1 MQDRI
6 IIIDGNSLINRAYY
20 AMQRPMMTKEGIYT
34 QAIYGFLN
42 MLSKIQRE
50 YEPEYMAVAWDLK
63 APTFRHKEYQD
74 YKAGRRKMPIE
85 LAMQIP
91 LMQEI
96 LDAMNIKNLYMEGYE
111 ADDIIGTLAKKSE
124 EKGLLPLVITGDKDA
139 LQLASDKIHV
149 LITKKGISEFDL
161 YDRDKMLERYE
172 LTPEQF
178 IDLKGLMGDQSDN
191 IPGIP
196 GVGEKT
202 GINLLKQFGTIE
214 EMLSRTDEISSP
226 KLREK
231 VEENANLARMSR
243 RLAEIQLNVP
253 LEVSTDELKVNN
265 PDYDK
270 LIELYSKLE
279 FNSFLKKMQKG
290 GSAEPR
296 PATKK
301 SKVNDAGS
309 ASSVDESDDG
319 EGASSEKIEIPEI
332 EIKEQQIILS
342 KDDFDKANLE
352 EILSKYVKQE
362 TGSSEHKSNV
372 DSQGTLPLLYIKVFS
387 DNNHVAIPEIIGIS
401 ILAGD
406 KYYYLSKEGV
416 DAFIDFA
423 VDNSLSI
430 SGHGLINDIYPMIMH
445 ARYKRQGNP
454 KNEDARDLE
463 FFVGFDTEIA
473 AYLVNPSRS
482 GYSLKAL
489 MMEEFHTEVPEEK
502 EFLKEQGQI
511 NLFDN
516 HDDEYSQYGRLITTS
531 VARLEASKKYDIEE
545 MNLDNVFYNVELPL
559 VMVLAAMEAEGFKV
573 NGDTLTE
580 FGEELKT
587 EIENLTQDIY
597 SDAGEEFNIN
607 SPQQL
612 GDILF
617 DKLGLTAGKKTKKGY
632 STSAE
637 ILEKIYDEHPIVPRV
652 LRYRT
657 LTKLNGTY
665 VDGLKPLIGFDE
677 RIRAHFQQTV
687 TATGRISCTEP
698 NLQNIPIRNE
708 FGRQLRKAFVPRG
721 EDRILIGADY
731 SQIELRVLAH
741 LSEDESLI
749 EAFNRGDDI
758 HRATAARVFGIP
770 YDDVTAL
777 DRSKAKA
784 VNFGV
789 IYGMS
794 GFGLSEELGITRREA
809 ENFIGDYFDKHPKVK
824 AYMDLQI
831 ALAKERGYTETIM
844 GRRRY
849 IPEIKA
855 PNYMVRSLGERLAMN
870 SPIQG
875 SAADIIKIAMANV
888 QNELREKKLKSKLI
902 LQVHDELI
910 IDADI
915 SEREVV
921 EELLVRNMMNAMD
934 LKVKLVSDLNT
945 GSTWY
950 DLK

>member
-6 IIIDGNSLINRAYY
+6 VIIDGNSLINRAYY

-42 MLSKIQRE
+42 MLTKIERD

-63 APTFRHKEYQD
+63 APTFRHKEYED

-96 LDAMNIKNLYMEGYE
+96 LEAKNVTNLYLEGYE
-111 ADDIIGTLAKKSE
+111 ADDIIGTLAKRSE
-124 EKGLLPLVITGDKDA
+124 EQGLLPLVITGDKDA
-139 LQLASDKIHV
+139 LQLASDKTHV

-161 YDRDKMLERYE
+161 YDREKMIERYE
-172 LTPEQF
+172 LTPNQF

-202 GINLLKQFGTIE
+202 GINLLKQFGSIE
-214 EMLSRTDEISSP
+214 EMLSHTDEIKSA

-253 LEVSTDELKVNN
+253 LDIDVKDLKVKEADN
-265 PDYDK
+265 DK
-270 LIELYSKLE
+270 LIALYSKLE
-279 FNSFLKKMQKG
+279 FNSFLKKMHIG
-290 GSAEPR
+290 
-296 PATKK
+296 
-301 SKVNDAGS
+301 DAGAKDPGNAVTNEETTKENTGNIEKTVIERAAIPDFKGLKSELVS
-309 ASSVDESDDG
+309 ADSDYQKIGLENFDG
-319 EGASSEKIEIPEI
+319 DI
-332 EIKEQQIILS
+332 
-342 KDDFDKANLE
+342 
-352 EILSKYVKQE
+352 
-362 TGSSEHKSNV
+362 
-372 DSQGTLPLLYIKVFS
+372 YIKVFS
-387 DNNHVAIPEIIGIS
+387 DNSHVAIPTITGIS
-401 ILAGD
+401 LLLGEER
-406 KYYYLSKEGV
+406 YYYLFG
-416 DAFIDFA
+416 DAINSFISDLR
-423 VDNSLSI
+423 VNKLSLA
-430 SGHGLINDIYPMIMH
+430 GHGIVKDIYPLLMN
-445 ARYKRQGNP
+445 G
-454 KNEDARDLE
+454 DRDCE
-463 FFVGFDTEIA
+463 PDYSVSYDTEIG
-473 AYLVNPSRS
+473 AYLIDPSKS
-482 GYSLKAL
+482 GYSLKAM
-489 MMEEFHTEVPEEK
+489 MMEEFHIEVPEEK
-502 EFLKEQGQI
+502 DFLKEQGQVSFFGG
-511 NLFDN
+511 NEESFS
-516 HDDEYSQYGRLITTS
+516 EYGLLILTS
-531 VARLEASKKYDIEE
+531 IAKLRAIQEKEIREN
-545 MNLDNVFYNVELPL
+545 NLDEVLYNVELPL
-559 VMVLAAMEAEGFKV
+559 VQVLASMEMEGFKV
-573 NGDTLTE
+573 SEKTLME
-580 FGEELKT
+580 FGDELKT
-587 EIENLTQDIY
+587 EIENLTKDIH
-597 SDAGEEFNIN
+597 SHAGQEFNIN

-612 GDILF
+612 GEILF

-637 ILEKIYDEHPIVPRV
+637 ILEKIYDEHPIVPEI

-708 FGRQLRKAFVPRG
+708 FGRQLRKAFIPRDEG
-721 EDRILIGADY
+721 RILIGADY

-741 LSEDESLI
+741 LSGDESLI

-770 YDDVTAL
+770 YDDVTSL

-794 GFGLSEELGITRREA
+794 GFGLSAELGITRKEA

-824 AYMDLQI
+824 EYMDLQI
-831 ALAKERGYTETIM
+831 ALAKKRGYTETIM

-849 IPEIKA
+849 IPEIKS
-855 PNYMVRSLGERLAMN
+855 PNFMVRNLGERLAMN

-875 SAADIIKIAMANV
+875 SAADIIKIAMINV
-888 QNELREKKLKSKLI
+888 RKELKEKNLKSKLI

-910 IDADI
+910 IDTDLNEKEA
-915 SEREVV
+915 V
-921 EELLVRNMMNAMD
+921 EELLVRNMMRAMD

-945 GSTWY
+945 GATWY